1 MNRNFNSIESKHFK
15 IIVNGDTITINQKKS
30 DADPNSLSL
39 SKMEFHELYTCM
51 YAVEQ
56 EMEFNN
62 GIH

>member
-30 DADPNSLSL
+30 EADPISLSL
-39 SKMEFHELYTCM
+39 SKVEFHELYTCM

-56 EMEFNN
+56 EMELDN